1 VTGVTLG
8 LRVRWRPATRC
19 LAASPADGK
28 DRGGMW
34 FAGAAVRMPLWVK
47 DGAPPYL
54 GAISLG
60 GRKPPGRAALDGGCC
75 A

>member
-1 VTGVTLG
+1 
-8 LRVRWRPATRC
+8 
-19 LAASPADGK
+19 
-28 DRGGMW
+28 MW